1 MASFGNRVSASSAC
15 LMLILG
21 SMALAGDDSRR
32 VNHAG
37 RVLPPMPAITQPVLF
52 NTPQADAICA
62 AMQVFPTDNPWNE
75 DISHRP
81 VEARS
86 DQMIAR
92 IGKDKH
98 LAYNLD
104 MSFIIVPAAQ
114 AKVPV
119 KLTDYPAESDAGP
132 YPVPDNAPI
141 EGWPIEGGALDQ
153 IQRQG
158 EGDRHVIVVSPADQR
173 LYEFWRGFKKPGG
186 WEAANEATF
195 DLSSNKLRPTGW
207 TSSDAAGLPILPAIV
222 RFDEVERGKVEHA
235 LRFTVRQT
243 RREFIYPATHAAS
256 RSSDPTLPAM
266 GQRFRLKAT
275 ADLAG
280 LPKHALAVAR
290 ALQTYG
296 MIVAD
301 NGGDWRISVAP
312 DKRIEGLDALR
323 RFKGS
328 DFEVI
333 VTSGAHESSRK

>member
-1 MASFGNRVSASSAC
+1 MMSREKVGVAG
-15 LMLILG
+15 LMLV
-21 SMALAGDDSRR
+21 LAAIAPAADDAPR
-32 VNHAG
+32 VNRAG
-37 RVLPPMPAITQPVLF
+37 RALPPMPAITKPVLF
-52 NTPQADAICA
+52 NTPEADAICA
-62 AMQVFPTDNPWNE
+62 AMKICPTDSPWNE
-75 DISHRP
+75 DISRRP
-81 VEARS
+81 VLASS

-92 IGKDKH
+92 IGKEKH
-98 LAYNLD
+98 LACNMD
-104 MSFIIVPAAQ
+104 MSFVIVPGTQ
-114 AKVPV
+114 PKVPV

-141 EGWPIEGGALDQ
+141 EGWPIEGGALEQ

-158 EGDRHVIVVSPADQR
+158 QGDRHVIVVVPAEQR

-186 WEAANEATF
+186 WEGANEATF

-207 TSSDAAGLPILPAIV
+207 TSSDAAGLPIFPAVV

-243 RREFIYPATHAAS
+243 RREFIYPATHMAS
-256 RSSDPTLPAM
+256 KSSDATLPAM

-275 ADLAG
+275 ADLSG
-280 LPKHALAVAR
+280 LPKHALAVAK

-312 DKRIEGLDALR
+312 DRRIEGLDALR

-333 VTSGAHESSRK
+333 MTTGPHEPPRK

>member
-1 MASFGNRVSASSAC
+1 MMSREKVGVAG
-15 LMLILG
+15 LMLV
-21 SMALAGDDSRR
+21 LAAIAPAADDAPR
-32 VNHAG
+32 VNRAG
-37 RVLPPMPAITQPVLF
+37 RALPPMPAITKPVLF
-52 NTPQADAICA
+52 NTPEADAICA
-62 AMQVFPTDNPWNE
+62 AMKICPTDSPWNE
-75 DISHRP
+75 DISRRP
-81 VEARS
+81 VLASS

-92 IGKDKH
+92 IGKEKH

-104 MSFIIVPAAQ
+104 MSFVLVPSTQ
-114 AKVPV
+114 PKVPV

-141 EGWPIEGGALDQ
+141 EGWPIEGGALEQ

-158 EGDRHVIVVSPADQR
+158 QGDRHVIVVVPAEQR

-186 WEAANEATF
+186 WEGANEATF

-207 TSSDAAGLPILPAIV
+207 TSSDAAGLPIFPAVV

-243 RREFIYPATHAAS
+243 RREFIYPATHMAS
-256 RSSDPTLPAM
+256 KSSDATLPAM

-275 ADLAG
+275 ADLSG
-280 LPKHALAVAR
+280 LPKHALAVAK

-312 DKRIEGLDALR
+312 DRRIEGLDALR

-333 VTSGAHESSRK
+333 MTTGPHEPPRK